1 MAGDNSIN
9 LVLLGPPGS
18 GKGTQAKLLSTRYHL
33 SHISTGDLFRQEV
46 ARGSEL
52 GKQAKS
58 FMERGELIPDLLV
71 NALLS
76 EQIKKDGSKKGF
88 IFDGYPRNINQA
100 HDLDNILKQNAKT
113 LNWVFYFKTSAAVI
127 IQRLSGRR
135 VCVKCGANYH
145 LVNMPPTQDGICD
158 ECGGKLIQRKDDSE
172 ETIRKRIEVY
182 EKETK
187 GLVDYYQRQGNLK
200 ILSGDLNSEEVFK
213 EIARIPK

>member
-18 GKGTQAKLLSTRYHL
+18 GKGTQAKLLSTRYQL

-76 EQIKKDGSKKGF
+76 EQIKKGGSKKGF
-88 IFDGYPRNINQA
+88 ILDGYPRNINQA
-100 HDLDNILKQNAKT
+100 HDLDTTLKQNAKT

-145 LVNMPPTQDGICD
+145 LTNMPPTKDGICD

-172 ETIRKRIEVY
+172 ETVRKRIEVY

-200 ILSGDLNSEEVFK
+200 ILSGDSNSEEVFK
-213 EIARIPK
+213 EIAQILK